1 MTRADPA
8 EPSIP
13 ALHDYWSRRLR
24 VLRGQCD
31 APDRRR
37 QHLDRVLSDSLGIG
51 LEQIMR
57 FLATMP
63 AFEALQQ
70 FVLDCHGGVLAPA
83 RAAWVNALQDGSAYP
98 AGIVRRHAQVRAHA
112 PVLDAQSLRHWDEHG
127 FVVLRGAITPDECAA
142 AAAAVHAFIGADAAD
157 PRTWYAPGVRQGIM
171 VQLFQHAALEAARGS
186 MRIHKAF
193 AQLWGT
199 EDLVMTADRCGF
211 NPPEN
216 ERFRFPGPH
225 LHWDAVMEPPLGLG
239 IQGIL
244 YLTDTPAGQGAF
256 TCVPGFHRGIDDW
269 LRALPPGVDPY
280 ARIPVEAARPIA
292 GAAGD
297 LILWHH
303 ALPHASSANHGE
315 RPRVVQYIAMY
326 PARPDFG
333 DVGVPDDAPD
343 RGEDG
348 RDAPA

>member
-1 MTRADPA
+1 MTDVDPA
-8 EPSIP
+8 EPFIP
-13 ALHDYWSRRLR
+13 ALRDYWSRRLR
-24 VLRGQCD
+24 VLRGECS

-51 LEQIMR
+51 LEQVMR

-70 FVLDCHGGVLAPA
+70 FVLDCHGGALAPE
-83 RAAWVNALQDGSAYP
+83 RLAWVNALQDGGAYP
-98 AGIVRRHAQVRAHA
+98 AWIARRHAQVRALA
-112 PVLDAQSLRHWDEHG
+112 PVLDAQALRHWEEHG
-127 FVVLRGAITPDECAA
+127 FVVLCAAITADECAA
-142 AAAAVHAFIGADAAD
+142 ATAAVYAFIDADAAD
-157 PRTWYAPGVRQGIM
+157 PRTWYAQGERQGIM

-186 MRIHKAF
+186 LRIHKAF

-199 EDLVMTADRCGF
+199 EDLVMTTDRCGF

-244 YLTDTPAGQGAF
+244 YLTDTPAEQGAF

-292 GAAGD
+292 GTAGD

-303 ALPHASSANHGE
+303 ALPHASSANHGVH
-315 RPRVVQYIAMY
+315 PRVVQYIAMY

-333 DVGVPDDAPD
+333 GAIVTDGTPD
-343 RGEDG
+343 RGEG
-348 RDAPA
+348 ECNGPA